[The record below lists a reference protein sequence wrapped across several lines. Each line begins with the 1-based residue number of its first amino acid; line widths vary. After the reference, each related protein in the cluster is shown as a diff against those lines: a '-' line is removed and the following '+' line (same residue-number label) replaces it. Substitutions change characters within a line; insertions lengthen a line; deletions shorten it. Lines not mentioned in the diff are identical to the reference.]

1 MNYSRLRDANVPA
14 LLLRAR
20 HSHPRYA
27 SISSKAFND
36 LTAELLLSIGARVM
50 LTMSIWTEAGLVNG
64 SRGYVVDI
72 VWHADVTDPRT
83 TLPAYIPICFPKY
96 TGPALP
102 YDIPGVPMPSKVVP
116 IFPCRRYRTQNT
128 TRTSTDNHWR
138 EQFPL
143 MVSYAM
149 TIYKSQGMTLDLA
162 IVDLKARGTPRPLGL
177 LYVAL
182 SRVRRLEHLAIF
194 ADIILDDIRPNVTR
208 ALEVRRLDEENRAQQ
223 VLLPPLG
230 PPMPR
235 TPDLLTP
242 RPLTFS
248 TGASTGRR
256 ERERDR
262 EGYLGERERKNLLP
276 EKGANGVM
284 TKKAVPFEET
294 LALVE
299 KQDSRAAPE

>member
-1 MNYSRLRDANVPA
+1 
-14 LLLRAR
+14 
-20 HSHPRYA
+20 
-27 SISSKAFND
+27 
-36 LTAELLLSIGARVM
+36 
-50 LTMSIWTEAGLVNG
+50 
-64 SRGYVVDI
+64 
-72 VWHADVTDPRT
+72 
-83 TLPAYIPICFPKY
+83 
-96 TGPALP
+96 
-102 YDIPGVPMPSKVVP
+102 
-116 IFPCRRYRTQNT
+116 
-128 TRTSTDNHWR
+128 
-138 EQFPL
+138 
-143 MVSYAM
+143 
-149 TIYKSQGMTLDLA
+149 
-162 IVDLKARGTPRPLGL
+162 GL

-223 VLLPPLG
+223 ASLPPLG

-262 EGYLGERERKNLLP
+262 EVTPTPRGSLLP

-284 TKKAVPFEET
+284 TKKAVTFEEA

>member
-1 MNYSRLRDANVPA
+1 MNYSRLRDANVPV

-27 SISSKAFND
+27 SISSKEFND
-36 LTAELLLSIGARVM
+36 LTAELLLSISAR
-50 LTMSIWTEAGLVNG
+50 
-64 SRGYVVDI
+64 
-72 VWHADVTDPRT
+72 
-83 TLPAYIPICFPKY
+83 Y

-116 IFPCRRYRTQNT
+116 IFPCRRYRAQNT
-128 TRTSTDNHWR
+128 MRTSTDNQWR

-149 TIYKSQGMTLDLA
+149 TIHKSQGTTLDLA
-162 IVDLKARGTPRPLGL
+162 IVDLKVRGTPRPLGL

-194 ADIILDDIRPNVTR
+194 ADITLDDIRPNVTR
-208 ALEVRRLDEENRAQQ
+208 ALELRRQDEANRVPQ
-223 VLLPPLG
+223 VLLPRVPPLG
-230 PPMPR
+230 SPMPR

-248 TGASTGRR
+248 TCASTGRR

-262 EGYLGERERKNLLP
+262 EGTPTPRGR
-276 EKGANGVM
+276 
-284 TKKAVPFEET
+284 
-294 LALVE
+294 
-299 KQDSRAAPE
+299 